1 MKELSLHLLD
11 VAKNSV
17 TAGAGRVEIALT
29 EDSGG
34 WLTIA
39 ITDDG
44 RGMSP
49 EF

>member
-17 TAGAGRVEIALT
+17 AAGATWVDISLDEDKDGR
-29 EDSGG
+29 
-34 WLTIA
+34 LTIV
-39 ITDDG
+39 ISDYG

-49 EF
+49 